1 MKKYIYTVK
10 GLDTH
15 DDEIKI
21 VKLFRENIRVGVE
34 LTADASSG
42 KICVE
47 IDTRFSNI
55 ADVESSLK
63 IMLERAG
70 YELVCPPDTDKFAY
84 NGGKPQKVK
93 TVPLSVAVTATAITA
108 VIAVL
113 FTYVFASGLY
123 KKKSSGLLTDSGYS
137 TPIDISDPLD
147 KLEILNEIFAQ
158 LQYDYKDLSTDELTE
173 YLLRA
178 YVQATGDK
186 YAQYMNAEEYAQF
199 ISSNSGESVG
209 IGISVTKGSISI
221 AGEEKESINIISVSE
236 NSPAMSAGVLA
247 NDQIISI
254 EADGKTVNVYD
265 VGYSE
270 AVDLLRGKEGTV
282 VKFTVARQSKNGGS
296 AENITFEIQRKK
308 IVTNTVSGTVC
319 TTDQNVGIVRITEFD
334 LKTPLQFTNAVDSL
348 KDKGCKYF
356 VFDLRDNPGGDL
368 LSISAVLSYFLS
380 EGDVIISTED
390 SRGNTSTDYVKPV
403 EYTGNRA
410 DCSVKK
416 EDIGKYSDLE
426 FAVLVNNNTASAA
439 ELFTATVKDYSLGTV
454 VGVKT
459 YGKGCMQNILP
470 LAQYGIEGA
479 IRVTTK
485 MYFSKSH
492 TVYHNIGIEP
502 DHTIELST
510 EAAEIPTGLRG
521 HDIDN
526 QLQKAISI
534 ITNK

>member
-1 MKKYIYTVK
+1 MKKYIYAVK

-15 DDEIKI
+15 EDEINI
-21 VKLFRENIRVGVE
+21 VNLFRENIRVGVE
-34 LTADASSG
+34 LTADSSSG

-55 ADVESSLK
+55 SDVESSLK
-63 IMLERAG
+63 VILERAG

-113 FTYVFASGLY
+113 FTYVFSSGLY
-123 KKKSSGLLTDSGYS
+123 KKNGSGILTDSEYNA
-137 TPIDISDPLD
+137 PLDISDSLD

-158 LQYDYKDLSTDELTE
+158 LQYDYKDLSKDELTE

-209 IGISVTKGSISI
+209 IGISVTKGSITLD
-221 AGEEKESINIISVSE
+221 GDEKESISIISVSE
-236 NSPAMSAGVLA
+236 DSPAMSAGVLA
-247 NDQIISI
+247 NDQIVSI

-270 AVDLLRGKEGTV
+270 AVDLLRGKEGTIV
-282 VKFTVARQSKNGGS
+282 RFTVVRQNKYDGTY
-296 AENITFEIQRKK
+296 ENKSFEIQRKK
-308 IVTNTVSGTVC
+308 IVTNTVSATVC
-319 TTDQNVGIVRITEFD
+319 TTDQDVGIVRITEFD

-368 LSISAVLSYFLS
+368 LSISAVLSYFLA

-403 EYTGNRA
+403 EYTESRV
-410 DCSVKK
+410 DCSVKE
-416 EDIGKYSDLE
+416 EDIGKYSDLK

-439 ELFTATVKDYSLGTV
+439 ELFTATVKDYLLGTV

-470 LAQYGIEGA
+470 LKQYGIEGA

-492 TVYHNIGIEP
+492 NVYHNIGIEP
-502 DHTIELST
+502 DHTIELSK
-510 EAAEIPTGLRG
+510 EAAEIPTSMRG